1 MIKIKKKLVTLAL
14 AVMAVT
20 SVMSTALATPAHA
33 EETTGWHHGIFNEW
47 TYTDCLYKNVTGWH
61 NIDHTWYH
69 FRSDGVMET
78 GWRLYGHWYDLGSDG
93 AMRTGWVKDDG
104 DWYYLGGDGA
114 MRTGWQCVSGSW
126 YYLFPSSGRMASDCY
141 IDGYHLNSSGAW
153 DY

>member
-1 MIKIKKKLVTLAL
+1 MALVTTLT
-14 AVMAVT
+14 VT
-20 SVMSTALATPAHA
+20 ATALSTPAQA
-33 EETTGWHHGIFNEW
+33 QESLGWYHGMFNEW
-47 TYTDCLYKNVTGWH
+47 TYNDCYDNNYVGWH

-78 GWRLYGHWYDLGSDG
+78 GWRYIQGNWYYLADSG

-141 IDGYHLNSSGAW
+141 IDGYHLNPSGAW

>member
-1 MIKIKKKLVTLAL
+1 MIKKHCKLLAL
-14 AVMAVT
+14 GLIALSAV
-20 SVMSTALATPAHA
+20 ALAPAA
-33 EETTGWHHGIFNEW
+33 QPVYAKGISGWHCNDYGEW
-47 TYTDCLYKNVTGWH
+47 TYVNAWFDDVTGWQQIGG
-61 NIDHTWYH
+61 NWYY
-69 FRSDGVMET
+69 FRGDGVMET